1 MLVLSRRVKDTI
13 RFPELDITIEIL
25 KVKGASTRIGIDAPV
40 EIQVLRGELET
51 DLTVARKI
59 LVDADNEHDTSRKL
73 KKLTLAAAVAKKLI
87 QKGEYNL
94 AAEKL
99 EQTISNIGDPAP
111 ADRSLQA
118 LLVEDSEN
126 EREMLAGFLRL
137 HGYDVTTVVDGVEA
151 MEFLESNE
159 KPDLILIDMNMPRMD
174 GASTI
179 RMIRSNVAIDNVEIF
194 AISGQTA
201 RAAKVDVSKNRVAH
215 WFQKPLRPGDLVDA
229 INRKCIS
236 PKVTSPKVTNRSVFN
251 N

>member
-25 KVKGASTRIGIDAPV
+25 RVKGASTRIGIDAPV

-159 KPDLILIDMNMPRMD
+159 KPDLILIDMNL
-174 GASTI
+174 SLI
-179 RMIRSNVAIDNVEIF
+179 HI
-194 AISGQTA
+194 
-201 RAAKVDVSKNRVAH
+201 
-215 WFQKPLRPGDLVDA
+215 
-229 INRKCIS
+229 
-236 PKVTSPKVTNRSVFN
+236 
-251 N
+251 